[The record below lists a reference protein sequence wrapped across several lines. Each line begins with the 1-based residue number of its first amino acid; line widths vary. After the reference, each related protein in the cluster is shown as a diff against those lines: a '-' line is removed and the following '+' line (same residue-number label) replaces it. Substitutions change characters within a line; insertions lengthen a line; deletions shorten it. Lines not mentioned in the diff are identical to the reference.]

1 MLQMALIHVFIP
13 QLIVMMMML
22 VQTTTATATLDVST
36 MLYHVLQKMLVIQLP
51 VMLTSDVFK
60 QIHPLL
66 VMVLICATLMI
77 VIPV

>member
-22 VQTTTATATLDVST
+22 VQMTTATATLDVST

-51 VMLTSDVFK
+51 VMLT
-60 QIHPLL
+60 
-66 VMVLICATLMI
+66 
-77 VIPV
+77 